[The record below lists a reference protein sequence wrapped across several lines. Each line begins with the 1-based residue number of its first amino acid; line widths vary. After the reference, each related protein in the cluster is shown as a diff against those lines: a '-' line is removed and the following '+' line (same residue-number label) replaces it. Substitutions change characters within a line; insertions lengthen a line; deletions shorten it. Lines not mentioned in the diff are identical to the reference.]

1 MKMLCEN
8 RRAENE
14 RLGRKET
21 EDEMFEAITNSAE
34 FQALLAKEL
43 PDGKG
48 GEGGEE
54 EEDGEFEAIV
64 GMLCAKREAE
74 NKRTGRTETDDEIFE
89 AITKTAEFKAVLA
102 KSMPDGKLREDH
114 DKAHATALKAASGGR

>member
-1 MKMLCEN
+1 MSAWGA
-8 RRAENE
+8 RRPKTVRGDHQLRRISGARQGVARRE
-14 RLGRKET
+14 
-21 EDEMFEAITNSAE
+21 
-34 FQALLAKEL
+34 
-43 PDGKG
+43 G

-89 AITKTAEFKAVLA
+89 AIPKTEFKAVLA
-102 KSMPDGKLREDH
+102 KSMPDGKLRETTT
-114 DKAHATALKAASGGR
+114 KRTPRR